1 MVELSDDEHGA
12 PGYNNDPLLLVATCS
27 VSYPCLERGTAIRIG
42 SRPSKLALVQAKMI
56 QQLLHDAI
64 ESNDSTISQIQSEI
78 VPIDASGDNNIPI
91 AASQDVPL
99 AMKGVDFVGSL
110 DAALADGKID
120 VAVHSLKDI
129 PPDNRWKNDLV
140 IGSYSDREDPLD
152 VLVSDRYYAL
162 SSLPKN
168 ARVGSASVRRQA
180 QLLSYRP
187 DVEVVNVRGNVQAR
201 IAALERGD
209 VDALILA
216 AAGLERISKNEPI
229 AMPYHQIP
237 ADDLLPGAGQGI
249 VAAVCRTDDDEMVSL
264 LKLIDNPS
272 SRVAAVAERAFLDVI
287 DTMQHD
293 WPGRPPVA
301 AHMSLDTCNQEW
313 TFQGILLTP
322 DGKRKIRVVHR
333 LPRKCSSSDAFTL
346 GTKAGH
352 EVKEKAGNSF
362 FADTK

>member
-1 MVELSDDEHGA
+1 
-12 PGYNNDPLLLVATCS
+12 
-27 VSYPCLERGTAIRIG
+27 
-42 SRPSKLALVQAKMI
+42 MI

-64 ESNDSTISQIQSEI
+64 ESSDSTMISQIQSEI
-78 VPIDASGDNNIPI
+78 VPIDASGDNNSPI
-91 AASQDVPL
+91 AVSQDVPL
-99 AMKGVDFVGSL
+99 AMMGVDFVGSL

-129 PPDNRWKNDLV
+129 PPNNRWKDDLV

-152 VLVSDRYYAL
+152 VLVSDRYYTL

-229 AMPYHQIP
+229 AMPYHQIR
-237 ADDLLPGAGQGI
+237 ADDLLPGLRRPGNRG
-249 VAAVCRTDDDEMVSL
+249 
-264 LKLIDNPS
+264 S
-272 SRVAAVAERAFLDVI
+272 SMR
-287 DTMQHD
+287 
-293 WPGRPPVA
+293 
-301 AHMSLDTCNQEW
+301 
-313 TFQGILLTP
+313 
-322 DGKRKIRVVHR
+322 
-333 LPRKCSSSDAFTL
+333 
-346 GTKAGH
+346 
-352 EVKEKAGNSF
+352 
-362 FADTK
+362 

>member
-1 MVELSDDEHGA
+1 MIMLLVTAKSLCF
-12 PGYNNDPLLLVATCS
+12 LLLVCATTHGLS
-27 VSYPCLERGTAIRIG
+27 GSTTIRIG
-42 SRPSKLALVQAKMI
+42 SRPSKLALVQATRV

-64 ESNDSTISQIQSEI
+64 ESNDSTISPIQSEI
-78 VPIDASGDNNIPI
+78 VPIDASGDNNSPI

-152 VLVSDRYYAL
+152 VLVSDRYFTL

-168 ARVGSASVRRQA
+168 ARVGSSSIRRQA
-180 QLLSYRP
+180 QLLSHRP
-187 DVEVVNVRGNVQAR
+187 DVELVNVRGNVQAR

-229 AMPYHQIP
+229 AMPYHHIP
-237 ADDLLPGAGQGI
+237 AEDMLPGAGQGI
-249 VAAVCRTDDDEMVSL
+249 VAAVCRKEDDKMVSL
-264 LKLIDNPS
+264 LKMIDNPS
-272 SRVAAVAERAFLDVI
+272 SRIAAVAERAFLDVI

-293 WPGRPPVA
+293 WSGRPPVA

-313 TFQGILLTP
+313 TFRAILLTP
-322 DGKRKIRVVHR
+322 DGAKKVEGLR
-333 LPRKCSSSDAFTL
+333 LMPQKCGSSDAFEL
-346 GTKAGH
+346 GTWAGR
-352 EVKEKAGNSF
+352 EVKERAGTSF
-362 FADTK
+362 FADTI